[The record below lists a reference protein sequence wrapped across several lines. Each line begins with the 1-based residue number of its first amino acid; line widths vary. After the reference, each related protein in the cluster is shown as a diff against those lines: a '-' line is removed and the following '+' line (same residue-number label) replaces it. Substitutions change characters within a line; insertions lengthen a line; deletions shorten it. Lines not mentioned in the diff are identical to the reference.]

1 MGNNH
6 RWWVSYGLLMT
17 ATLVLL
23 TACGGGGGDSTGAT
37 SSASPVAPTIEVA
50 DIAPADVNL
59 PYSTQLTASG
69 TGPLTWTL
77 ASGTLPQGLTLASDG
92 VISGTPTEASVKV
105 VALTVNGP
113 GGTDTK
119 NNLSVVVQG
128 ITHRVSVQSETLAQ
142 AVGGASGDAQHNGH
156 TRSFDPGINS
166 TGRFVVFDSSAS
178 NLVPGQSGNGKS
190 QIYLHDRH
198 TGKTELI
205 SVAINGGLGDDD
217 SVVAVVSD
225 DGNFVAF
232 DSWASNLVDAATN
245 GSADTNNSRDVFLR
259 DRVNKITIRVSQ
271 GASKAE
277 GICPVLPPDGENC
290 NSFDPSISADGKV
303 IAFGSLARLELTDT
317 DDEADVYVLNLRG
330 GSPVLARVTES
341 AGVGGGNGSPA
352 LSADGNAVAFGSNGF
367 DSGAVNDIFLADLK
381 TSPPNV
387 KKVSVAPGGGE
398 VTAGSFNP
406 SINGD
411 GTVIAFMSEAT
422 EWGSGGA
429 TQQIFVATDLTL
441 PTPTIT
447 RISVGQF
454 APNPGGD
461 GNSDFPAISR
471 DGKFVAFESEAAN
484 LDPISPDTNGVSD
497 IYLVQR
503 GVDIRRMS
511 LNFLTGGG
519 QQQGDQLSRRPAI
532 SEDGSY
538 VAYYS
543 DATTLVDGD
552 TNGFRDAFVTRRQ

>member
-1 MGNNH
+1 MRNNH
-6 RWWVSYGLLMT
+6 SGRVSRGLVMVVMLG
-17 ATLVLL
+17 LL
-23 TACGGGGGDSTGAT
+23 TACGGGGDNGAPPPP
-37 SSASPVAPTIEVA
+37 PVAPTITIA
-50 DIAPADVNL
+50 GLAPADVNL
-59 PYSTQLTASG
+59 PYNTQLTANG
-69 TGPLTWTL
+69 TGPFTWTL
-77 ASGTLPQGLTLASDG
+77 AGGTLPQGLTLASDG
-92 VISGTPTEASVKV
+92 VISGTPTEVTVKV
-105 VALTVNGP
+105 LALTVTGP

-119 NNLSVVVQG
+119 NNLTFVVRG
-128 ITHRVSVQSETLAQ
+128 RTHRVSVQSDTLDQ

-178 NLVPGQSGNGKS
+178 NLVPGQSSNGKS
-190 QIYLHDRH
+190 QIYLHDRQ

-205 SVAINGGLGDDD
+205 SVGTGGLPGDDD

-259 DRVNKITIRVSQ
+259 DRTNKTTIRLSQ
-271 GASKAE
+271 GVSKAE

-303 IAFGSLARLELTDT
+303 IAFGSLAKLELTDT
-317 DDEADVYVLNLRG
+317 DNESDIYVLNLRG
-330 GSPVLARVTES
+330 GAPILTRVTAS

-352 LSADGNAVAFGSNGF
+352 LSADGDVLAFGSNGF
-367 DSGAVNDIFLADLK
+367 DGGGVNDIFLADLK
-381 TSPPNV
+381 TSPPTI

-398 VTAGSFNP
+398 ATGPSFNA

-411 GTVIAFMSEAT
+411 GTVVAFMSEAT
-422 EWGSGGA
+422 DWGSGGA
-429 TQQIFVATDLTL
+429 SQHIFVATNLSAAI
-441 PTPTIT
+441 PTVT
-447 RISVGQF
+447 RISVNGPPLF
-454 APNPGGD
+454 EGGD

-471 DGKFVAFESEAAN
+471 DGRFVAFESEAAN
-484 LDPISPDTNGVSD
+484 LDPANPDTNSAQD
-497 IYLVQR
+497 IYLVKLGESIQR
-503 GVDIRRMS
+503 LS
-511 LNFLTGGG
+511 LNFLGGG
-519 QQQGDQLSRRPAI
+519 GIQQGNGDSIHPAI

-538 VAYYS
+538 IAYYS

-552 TNGFRDAFVTRRQ
+552 SNGVRDAFVTRRQ